1 MHRWFLMVAIGLIVT
16 GVAPRGVNAEQAGKQ
31 PAAKGPNPALGFDK
45 SAYEEGEGGIL
56 YGKGWAFLIS
66 APKGWVMDDQG
77 NGGQVNV
84 AFYRRGESFAQGEA
98 TMYGVVVGKVKG
110 EDDTLDKVIRSDI
123 QQTKEHDPGMKAQRG
138 EPIEI
143 GEGQEGAERVNLETT
158 KPADSQ
164 RVRAAR
170 NRRQGSVRQPS
181 RKPHPSSNPP
191 QMAVVYTFSGPGTG
205 RSDERVAYI
214 DTHRF
219 VVTLALTARSEKAYK
234 TALPDFSRLVHSFGF
249 LNKTESTQEPKARG
263 AKQGDK
269 SR

>member
-31 PAAKGPNPALGFDK
+31 PAAKGPNPPLGFDQ

-98 TMYGVVVGKVKG
+98 TMYGMVVGKVKG
-110 EDDTLDKVIRSDI
+110 EDDTIDKVIRSDI
-123 QQTKEHDPGMKAQRG
+123 QQTKEHDPGMKTQRG

-143 GEGQEGAERVNLETT
+143 GQRQEGAVRFQPETT
-158 KPADSQ
+158 KPAYGQ
-164 RVRAAR
+164 RARAGR
-170 NRRQGSVRQPS
+170 DWRRGSVRQPL
-181 RKPHPSSNPP
+181 RKPRPSRNAS
-191 QMAVVYTFSGPGTG
+191 QTAVVYTFSGPGTG

-214 DTHRF
+214 DTPSF
-219 VVTLALTARSEKAYK
+219 VIILALTARSEKAYQA
-234 TALPDFSRLVHSFGF
+234 ALPDFSRLVHSFGF